1 MGITSGHIGTKSIAS
16 NTKVVVEMLTERPK
30 YGTDIADGVKRAP
43 GQIVGFFNGTT
54 GTVELFCI
62 DNTGKRVLKIG

>member
-1 MGITSGHIGTKSIAS
+1 MGITSGHIGTKSIAT
-16 NTKVVVEMLTERPK
+16 NTKVVIEMLAERPK
-30 YGTDIADGVKRAP
+30 YSVAISDGIKREP

-62 DNTGKRVLKIG
+62 DNTGVKALKIG